1 MISQV
6 TWNVRLRTCNR
17 NELFV
22 CTLRDFHLLSPDKKR
37 FKLRAVNRDLEP
49 MNAANF
55 LKMAHGDLP
64 GLRQLAFD
72 FFNDTRR
79 QMTGWMAL
87 IEAGNHSQLRADL
100 HRCKGG
106 ASLFGLE
113 RIVAI
118 IGSFESQAALE
129 GRGFDI
135 TEFESELSAA
145 EKAVIALTD

>member
-1 MISQV
+1 
-6 TWNVRLRTCNR
+6 
-17 NELFV
+17 
-22 CTLRDFHLLSPDKKR
+22 
-37 FKLRAVNRDLEP
+37 

-55 LKMAHGDLP
+55 LKMAHGDLA

-72 FFNDTRR
+72 YFNDTRR

-87 IEAGNHSQLRADL
+87 IETGNFSQLRDDL

-113 RIVAI
+113 RIVAL
-118 IGSFESQAALE
+118 IGSFESPAALE
-129 GRGFDI
+129 SRGFDI
-135 TEFESELSAA
+135 TDFESELSAA

>member
-1 MISQV
+1 
-6 TWNVRLRTCNR
+6 
-17 NELFV
+17 
-22 CTLRDFHLLSPDKKR
+22 
-37 FKLRAVNRDLEP
+37 

-55 LKMAHGDLP
+55 SKMAHGDLP

-87 IEAGNHSQLRADL
+87 VETRNYKQLRDDL

-113 RIVAI
+113 RIVAM
-118 IGSFESQAALE
+118 IGSCESPSVLE
-129 GRGFDI
+129 ERGFDI
-135 TEFESELSAA
+135 ADFEKELTAA
-145 EKAVIALTD
+145 ESAVVAMTA